1 MGKYN
6 YDSLKSAQVAGTT
19 NTSKRDFPRVG
30 HFWLS
35 DNKPSAIVRFDVSS
49 PNDLEIVDVHNV
61 TLTRDDKKVY
71 RYVACLRNNDEPFK
85 NCPLC
90 AQNIKTRNTQ
100 VFVKMIEYYIDK
112 EGQVVAAP
120 AVWSRGSNFA
130 DELVTLLNQ
139 YGDLK
144 DHLFKVTR
152 ERVNNKT
159 KYSVLYQPEMGIYT
173 ESAGY
178 TKDFSALDN
187 LLINKHS
194 YMERTFEEL
203 ETFVKT
209 GEMASRKPTVE
220 KQESKNLETLISDE
234 VEEKEI
240 EHSLDMLGEDAPSV
254 VEPPVPTDDELPF
267 SNSTTTQHAGTTVN
281 RQGIEDNPTSVR
293 RRRYDFNDDA
303 SGSNSFTNP
312 F

>member
-1 MGKYN
+1 MAKYN
-6 YDSLKSAQVAGTT
+6 YDSLKSAQE
-19 NTSKRDFPRVG
+19 TSAATSGKREYPRVG
-30 HFWLS
+30 YFWLS
-35 DNKPSAIVRFDVSS
+35 DNKPSSIVRFDVSS

-61 TLTRDDKKVY
+61 KITKGDKIVY

-100 VFVKMIEYYIDK
+100 VFVKMIEYYLND
-112 EGQVVAAP
+112 EGKVVAAP
-120 AVWSRGSNFA
+120 VVWSRGSNFA

-152 ERVNNKT
+152 EKVSNKT
-159 KYSVLYQPEMGIYT
+159 KYNVLYQPEMGIYT
-173 ESAGY
+173 EAAGY
-178 TKDFSALDN
+178 VKDFSALDN

-203 ETFVKT
+203 ETFVQT
-209 GEMASRKPTVE
+209 GEMASRKPASE
-220 KQESKNLETLISDE
+220 KSESKNLEEVISNPQEEQE
-234 VEEKEI
+234 VEEA
-240 EHSLDMLGEDAPSV
+240 LGMEPEVSTPVEASV
-254 VEPPVPTDDELPF
+254 PAMEEVSTNVSQTRTEPQTRV
-267 SNSTTTQHAGTTVN
+267 QQV
-281 RQGIEDNPTSVR
+281 QVEDNNPTTVR
-293 RRRYDFNDDA
+293 RRRYDFNEEV
-303 SGSNSFTNP
+303 SGSTFTNP